1 MSVIDKAS
9 ITTAPGW
16 VVEVF
21 GDGLGVRHRRYI
33 VGATDRD
40 AAIKI
45 IRAKLGPDLTIT
57 SMSQVSA
64 TALGVA
70 KVKPGEIIP
79 L

>member
-1 MSVIDKAS
+1 MVDKAS
-9 ITTAPGW
+9 TKTAPGW

-45 IRAKLGPDLTIT
+45 IREKLGPDLTIT
-57 SMSQVSA
+57 STSEVSA
-64 TALGVA
+64 TAFGVA
-70 KVKPGEIIP
+70 KVEPGEIIP

>member
-1 MSVIDKAS
+1 MADKAS
-9 ITTAPGW
+9 TKIAPGW

-45 IRAKLGPDLTIT
+45 IREKFGPDMTIT
-57 SMSQVSA
+57 STSEVGA
-64 TALGVA
+64 TAFGVA